1 MLQNLLPEV
10 AYVSPT
16 LLIPAATHKPKHVAI
31 AFLASAVVPGAGQVY
46 NRQFVKS
53 GVFFGAE
60 ITSIV
65 LQQKWQQEGN
75 QQYALVKQTAHR
87 GWSIIRYA
95 EWLNKFSG
103 YAGPKIPISST
114 IRQIDLTNPAKWTD
128 SERQTVREL
137 FNAVRAAEDQSKNPK
152 TGAAFSHKIPFFG
165 EQQYYELVGKYY
177 QYSPGWPDYNGADDP
192 DEKVEGVYVNASA
205 QFLAYAQSHGASQA
219 QLRKASRTSTLIVL
233 NHFISAFEAG
243 ISARLHNRKISATPV
258 AMFTDSGDWVPAL
271 TMSFKW

>member
-1 MLQNLLPEV
+1 YAPLTRHMPPILQ
-10 AYVSPT
+10 
-16 LLIPAATHKPKHVAI
+16 KPKRVAI
-31 AFLASAVVPGAGQVY
+31 AFLASAVIPGAGQAY

-53 GVFFGAE
+53 GTFFGAE
-60 ITSIV
+60 ITSII
-65 LQQKWQQEGN
+65 LQQKWQQTGDE
-75 QQYALVKQTAHR
+75 QYELVKQTAHQ

-103 YAGPKIPISST
+103 YTGPKISISSA

-128 SERQTVREL
+128 AERQTVREL
-137 FNAVRAAEDQSKNPK
+137 FSAVRVAEDQSKNPK

-205 QFLAYAQSHGASQA
+205 QFLAYAQSHGDSQA
-219 QLRKASRTSTLIVL
+219 QLRKASRISTLIVL

-243 ISARLHNRKISATPV
+243 ISARLHNRKISTTPV
-258 AMFTDSGDWVPAL
+258 AMLTESGEWVPAF
-271 TMSFKW
+271 TMSFQW